1 MTDPHDASAHPE
13 PSPQVSPTHGVPPAA
28 GYPAPQ
34 FPAYPPTGGPPA
46 ASGSYGAMPAN
57 GSPAASGSYGVM
69 PANGSPPAPG
79 AYGFLPP
86 SGRRFWGL
94 LFLMCIPYA
103 GVIVALIVALVQR
116 SGARRSPYE
125 IIREN
130 ARWAANWALSF
141 ALYGFVLLAGTTA
154 AAVITA
160 EMSADGKPAP
170 WAVAPYLLLVAVGI
184 YCLVTLIRGCVIADR
199 VVHRPALAIPFFR
212 S

>member
-1 MTDPHDASAHPE
+1 MTDPHDASAHPG
-13 PSPQVSPTHGVPPAA
+13 PVPQTSPAHAAPPAA

-34 FPAYPPTGGPPA
+34 SPAYPP
-46 ASGSYGAMPAN
+46 ASGSPAVQ
-57 GSPAASGSYGVM
+57 GPYGVM
-69 PANGSPPAPG
+69 
-79 AYGFLPP
+79 PP

-94 LFLMCIPYA
+94 LFLVCIPYA

-116 SGARRSPYE
+116 SGARRSPFE
-125 IIREN
+125 IVREN

-141 ALYGFVLLAGTTA
+141 ALYEFVFLVGPTA
-154 AAVITA
+154 AAVVTA
-160 EMSADGKPAP
+160 EMSVDGKPAP
-170 WAVAPYLLLVAVGI
+170 WAFAPYLVLVAVGI